1 MYFNSRCKVY
11 ALGLF
16 LASSSVSYAGVM
28 GAANEDKGFF
38 FNVSPIYGDV
48 SDSAID
54 KFPFVESISANN
66 IISHTSE
73 IDSRW
78 GYSLSLGY
86 LFGPEKSHDVVL
98 SYTNLTNR
106 GSTSIFNVNSPVV
119 LVPLSEGPQQGFN
132 VNPNDGLI
140 NKISQ
145 ILKSEDSFNEPFMK
159 VGGLDMYGPAFS
171 SFSGSYEFQTADL
184 ITHRYFKSTFINNVQ
199 FSRYYGIK
207 ATELKKGFYAQYI
220 GTGLSRDPE
229 TFDETM
235 EPLND
240 QINYEA
246 KYYGIGPRIGM
257 GADWSLTRYISLM
270 GDVSASLLG
279 GSYDT
284 RFLETLVTTMH
295 IPGLRRTGSYS
306 FSQNTDTSLWAAGVL
321 GANLG
326 IAANFDMKNDSRVGI
341 AGGISSEQY
350 WTEATPDYFSS
361 KTARNRVSL
370 NQRFSVRNLFIKLSY
385 VC

>member
-54 KFPFVESISANN
+54 KFPFVESISASNN

-106 GSTSIFNVNSPVV
+106 GSTSIFNVN
-119 LVPLSEGPQQGFN
+119 
-132 VNPNDGLI
+132 PNDVLI

-145 ILKSEDSFNEPFMK
+145 ILKSEDSFNEPFME

-326 IAANFDMKNDSRVGI
+326 IAANFDMKNDSRVGV

>member
-1 MYFNSRCKVY
+1 MYFNSRCKLY
-11 ALGLF
+11 ALGVF
-16 LASSSVSYAGVM
+16 LASSSVSHAGVM
-28 GAANEDKGFF
+28 GTVSEDKGFY
-38 FNVSPIYGDV
+38 FNVTPIYGAI

-54 KFPFVESISANN
+54 KFPFVETINASNN
-66 IISHTSE
+66 ITSHTSD

-106 GSTSIFNVNSPVV
+106 GSTNVV
-119 LVPLSEGPQQGFN
+119 N
-132 VNPNDGLI
+132 VNPNDILI
-140 NKISQ
+140 NKVSQ
-145 ILKSEDSFNEPFMK
+145 ILKSEDSFVDPNQQ
-159 VGGLDMYGPAFS
+159 VGGLDLYGPAFS
-171 SFSGSYEFQTADL
+171 YFSGSYEFQTADL

-199 FSRYYGIK
+199 FSRYYGVK

-220 GTGLSRDPE
+220 GMGISRIQQFPFTE
-229 TFDETM
+229 SL
-235 EPLND
+235 EPVND

-284 RFLETLVTTMH
+284 RFLETLVTPMQ
-295 IPGLRRTGSYS
+295 IPGIRRTGSYS